1 MHERVNSNNSRIDTF
16 LAEFLARNEEF
27 KWFWFV
33 SKLFS
38 LSRVDRARLRGVLML
53 IKRPWLKISRRSL
66 KGQRIIYDHIQS
78 ENIKFQD
85 FKLTNELVNIC
96 KAAHE
101 RYTIPLEENK
111 LSVIENEKKVK
122 RKLID
127 DEINHMKKRK
137 LDLETFVETLKKDA
151 DRLSFEAEK
160 KNDSTLLITANSFRK
175 TATEKTES
183 VSVLDKAI
191 MKLQEEKE
199 NMKILIGFKPILVAL
214 IASLYSAFHQTN
226 AFDVKLKINRLRLSL
241 LRYVCYSEFYEYI
254 QSSGITLLLLYNLLR
269 PDPTKW
275 SNIPTPL
282 LLLTNCLNVFD
293 DFVGSASKWAIF

>member
-27 KWFWFV
+27 RWFWFV

-38 LSRVDRARLRGVLML
+38 LSRVDRASLRGVLML

-85 FKLTNELVNIC
+85 FKLTNELVNSC

-111 LSVIENEKKVK
+111 LSVIKNEKKVK

-127 DEINHMKKRK
+127 DEINHLKKRK
-137 LDLETFVETLKKDA
+137 LDLETCIGTLKKNA
-151 DRLSFEAEK
+151 DKLSFETEQ
-160 KNDSTLLITANSFRK
+160 KNDLTLLIKANSFRK
-175 TATEKTES
+175 TATEKAES

-191 MKLQEEKE
+191 VTLQEEKE
-199 NMKILIGFKPILVAL
+199 NIKI
-214 IASLYSAFHQTN
+214 
-226 AFDVKLKINRLRLSL
+226 
-241 LRYVCYSEFYEYI
+241 
-254 QSSGITLLLLYNLLR
+254 
-269 PDPTKW
+269 
-275 SNIPTPL
+275 
-282 LLLTNCLNVFD
+282 
-293 DFVGSASKWAIF
+293 